1 MDISIVIPTKNRF
14 HYIFKLINYYDNINF
29 KGTLIIIDSSDD
41 DNLNK
46 TINLIN
52 SNPYGNGTAIFTR
65 SGAAARKFEREI
77 DVGQVGKKKKQ

>member
-52 SNPYGNGTAIFTR
+52 S
-65 SGAAARKFEREI
+65 
-77 DVGQVGKKKKQ
+77 KKK